1 MIRRAGPCAGPESNF
16 EQSSRGGGT
25 ITERTVA
32 SNGEGV
38 RVAPRLGQKFAGSQE
53 QAKWRTGSRD
63 SGR

>member
-16 EQSSRGGGT
+16 EQSSRGGST
-25 ITERTVA
+25 ITERTVG

-38 RVAPRLGQKFAGSQE
+38 RVAPRLGQRFVGSQE
-53 QAKWRTGSRD
+53 QAERRAGSRD